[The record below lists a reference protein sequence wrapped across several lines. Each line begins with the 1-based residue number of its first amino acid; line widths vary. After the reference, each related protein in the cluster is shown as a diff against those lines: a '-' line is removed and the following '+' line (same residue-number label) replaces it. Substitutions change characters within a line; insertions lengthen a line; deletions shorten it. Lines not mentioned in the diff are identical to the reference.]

1 MPLTILVADDDEGTR
16 LSINDYL
23 ELAGYSVVMAKN
35 GLEALRLIEE
45 KQPHLI
51 ITDIAMPQMDG
62 YKLIKAVRQQPALRL
77 LPVIF
82 LTERTQV
89 QERIRGYRLGC
100 DVYLPKPFEL
110 DELEAVVRNLLERSH
125 MLNIVQVQQ
134 SEWPTGKSDYLMASS
149 TNGRFQTPDLTSR
162 EQDVLVFIS
171 DGLSNA
177 QIGERLFLSPRTVEK
192 YVTSLLRKTETN
204 NRAELVRFAID
215 HHLVT

>member
-23 ELAGYSVVMAKN
+23 ELAGYSIIVAKN
-35 GLEALRLIEE
+35 GLEALHLVEE

-51 ITDIAMPQMDG
+51 ITDITMPQLDG
-62 YKLIKAVRQQPALRL
+62 YKLIKAVRQNPALRL

-89 QERIRGYRLGC
+89 KERIRGYRLGC
-100 DVYLPKPFEL
+100 DAYLPKPFEL

-125 MLNIVQVQQ
+125 MLNTVQVQQ
-134 SEWPTGKSDYLMASS
+134 SKWPAGKSDELISDS
-149 TNGRFQTPDLTSR
+149 TNGPFNTPELTAR

-177 QIGERLFLSPRTVEK
+177 QIGDRLYLSPRTVEK

-215 HHLVT
+215 HHLVE

>member
-23 ELAGYSVVMAKN
+23 ELAGYSVIVAKN
-35 GLEALRLIEE
+35 GVEALRLIEE
-45 KQPHLI
+45 SQPHLI
-51 ITDIAMPQMDG
+51 ITDITMPQMDG
-62 YKLIKAVRQQPALRL
+62 YKLIKAVRQKPALRL

-125 MLNIVQVQQ
+125 MLSIAQVQQ
-134 SEWPTGKSDYLMASS
+134 SDSPGSKSEALTIDSS
-149 TNGRFQTPDLTSR
+149 LEPFQTPDLTAR
-162 EQDVLVFIS
+162 EQDVLIFIS

-215 HHLVT
+215 HNLVT

>member
-23 ELAGYSVVMAKN
+23 ELAGYSVVVAEN
-35 GLEALRLIEE
+35 GLQALRLVEE

-51 ITDIAMPQMDG
+51 ITDITMPQLDG
-62 YKLIKAVRQQPALRL
+62 YKLIKAVRQNPALRL

-82 LTERTQV
+82 LTERTRV

-125 MLNIVQVQQ
+125 MLNIMRVQQ
-134 SEWPTGKSDYLMASS
+134 SEWPTGKSDYLAPGS
-149 TNGRFQTPDLTSR
+149 TNAQFQTPDFTAR

-177 QIGERLFLSPRTVEK
+177 QIGERLYLSPRTVEK

-215 HHLVT
+215 HRLVK